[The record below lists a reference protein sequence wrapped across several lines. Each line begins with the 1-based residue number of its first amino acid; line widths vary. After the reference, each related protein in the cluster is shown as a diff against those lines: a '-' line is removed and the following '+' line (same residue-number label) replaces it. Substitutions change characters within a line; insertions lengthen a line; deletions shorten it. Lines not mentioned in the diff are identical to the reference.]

1 MDVAKIIQNM
11 DNHLIMITQSQR
23 HVLLF
28 FVLIT
33 DYSQETAVI

>member
-11 DNHLIMITQSQR
+11 DNHLITITQSER

-28 FVLIT
+28 F
-33 DYSQETAVI
+33 Y